1 MYYKE
6 EDKEEGEDGYDASG
20 CSSVVF
26 CGLLFSYY
34 CVSLTIEVINTTYYY
49 LDSCIT

>member
-1 MYYKE
+1 MVFKFLCMYYKE
-6 EDKEEGEDGYDASG
+6 ENEEEEEDGYDASG

-34 CVSLTIEVINTTYYY
+34 CVLK
-49 LDSCIT
+49 